1 MRPTGKAVAIDIGGV
16 IVQHGND
23 SGPGFLD
30 EETFL
35 DAQEVAGAYAAIQQ
49 LVRFY
54 GVENV
59 FILSRAREH
68 VSRRSVEYFMH
79 TKFIERTGIDP
90 RRILFVRERADKRLV
105 LDRLNIGL
113 LIDDTWTVIRHIL
126 EETTNGRA
134 IWFGGGSTPA
144 ARRKQRK
151 LVPKAFHNRITLC
164 ASWETTLLTLFSTY
178 PPSNVPELE
187 SKTECV

>member
-1 MRPTGKAVAIDIGGV
+1 MRYPSILLGAFIKAIINLSALTPNAGLQAHVRPTGKAVAIDIGGV

-113 LIDDTWTVIRHIL
+113 LIDDTWTVLAR
-126 EETTNGRA
+126 
-134 IWFGGGSTPA
+134 WF
-144 ARRKQRK
+144 
-151 LVPKAFHNRITLC
+151 
-164 ASWETTLLTLFSTY
+164 
-178 PPSNVPELE
+178 PP
-187 SKTECV
+187 